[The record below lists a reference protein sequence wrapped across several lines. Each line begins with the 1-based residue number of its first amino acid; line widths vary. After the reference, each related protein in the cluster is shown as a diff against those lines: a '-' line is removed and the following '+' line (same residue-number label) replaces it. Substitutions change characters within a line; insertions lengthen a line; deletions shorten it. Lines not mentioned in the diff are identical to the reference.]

1 MRDDGQDDLFG
12 KPPTPEKDPI
22 IVAAERMREGMQR
35 AERHAEK
42 DAPGWTE
49 RAALHLRAYA
59 AAHGEFLIEDARES
73 FVERPA
79 NLKSWGPATTVA
91 KNRKWIV
98 KTGGV
103 RAAKSSNL
111 SPAILWRAGP

>member
-1 MRDDGQDDLFG
+1 MSEQGEMFEG
-12 KPPTPEKDPI
+12 AGPKGKDPI
-22 IVAAERMREGMQR
+22 VEAIERMRDGMAR
-35 AERHAEK
+35 AEAHAEN

-59 AAHGEFLIEDARES
+59 LAHGEFLIEDARET

-79 NLKSWGPATTVA
+79 NLKSWGPATTLA
-91 KNRKWIV
+91 KNRQWIV

-103 RAAKSSNL
+103 RAARSSNL
-111 SPAILWRAGP
+111 SPALLWKAGP